1 MTTIDFFKLFA
12 TQGGNSLTAL
22 TRPSYCLF
30 RGRFVFLVVYL
41 HFRVEMTRPLW
52 GYSAYLLNLDAFIM
66 SILKNARM
74 SDTIFVSSSRYLM
87 LLTAFMTRHAKE
99 KQQMSGRSERTPLG
113 VRELAT

>member
-52 GYSAYLLNLDAFIM
+52 GYSAYLPLSWRVYYFY
-66 SILKNARM
+66 
-74 SDTIFVSSSRYLM
+74 F
-87 LLTAFMTRHAKE
+87 E
-99 KQQMSGRSERTPLG
+99 KCAYE
-113 VRELAT
+113 